1 MKLFGTDGIRALVN
15 EEIMSPEMGV
25 KMGIALVLYC
35 QKRNA
40 PLKIVIGRDTRE
52 SGVMLE
58 EAIICGI
65 ISMGGTAV
73 LAGII
78 PTPGVAYLVGEEK
91 AGAGIVISA
100 SHNSFEYNG
109 LKPFNADGTK
119 LTNEQE
125 SELQK
130 YILEESTK
138 KIGEDFVLGQKTI
151 LTEAKEKYAN
161 FLLSKVSNLELGNL
175 KIVLDCAN
183 GATYEIAPVV
193 FDKKAEVSEVLFA
206 APNGKNINSNCG
218 SQHIETLR
226 KKVIEKKADLGL
238 AFDGDGDRLIV
249 VDEKGNAL
257 NGDRIIYLIAKMMQE
272 KGELRSNAVVTTVM
286 SNIGFISSLK
296 KQGIGHFAVGVGD
309 RQVSQE
315 MKKREIVLGGEESGH
330 IIMSN
335 FQPTGDGMASG
346 LMLISAINYFKKNL
360 SELVREIVLFPKILV
375 NVVVKSKPELKS
387 ISEIMEIIK
396 KIENILGENGRVLV
410 RYSGTENLCRVMIEG
425 RDKEEIKNYADQIVK
440 VINKHL
446 G

>member
-25 KMGIALVLYC
+25 KMGISLVLYC

-65 ISMGGTAV
+65 ISMGGEAI

-119 LTNEQE
+119 LTDEQE
-125 SELQK
+125 LELQK
-130 YILEESTK
+130 YILEGSAK
-138 KIGEDFVLGQKTI
+138 KIGTDFVLGQKTI
-151 LTEAKEKYAN
+151 LTDAKEKYAN

-183 GATYEIAPVV
+183 GATYEIAPKV
-193 FDKKAEVSEVLFA
+193 FEKKSEVMEVLFA
-206 APNGKNINSNCG
+206 NPNGKNINSNCG

-226 KKVIEKKADLGL
+226 KKVVEKKADFGL
-238 AFDGDGDRLIV
+238 AFDGDGDRLIA
-249 VDEKGNAL
+249 VDEKGNVL
-257 NGDRIIYLIAKMMQE
+257 NGDQIIYLIAKMMHE
-272 KGELRSNAVVTTVM
+272 KGELKNEAVVTTVM

-296 KQGIGHFAVGVGD
+296 KIGIEHFAVGVGD

-315 MKKREIVLGGEESGH
+315 MKKREAVLGGEESGH

-360 SELVREIVLFPKILV
+360 SELVREITLFPKTLV
-375 NVVVKSKPELKS
+375 NAPVKKKPELET
-387 ISEIMEIIK
+387 IPEVMEIIK
-396 KIENILGENGRVLV
+396 KIENKLGENGRVLV
-410 RYSGTENLCRVMIEG
+410 RYSGTENLCRVMVEG
-425 RDKEEIKNYADQIVK
+425 RDKEEIKNYTDQIVE
-440 VINKHL
+440 VINKNL
-446 G
+446 N

>member
-78 PTPGVAYLVGEEK
+78 PTPGVAYSVGEEK

-109 LKPFNADGTK
+109 LKPFNDDGTK
-119 LTNEQE
+119 LTDEEE

-130 YILEESTK
+130 YILERSAK
-138 KIGEDFVLGQKTI
+138 KTGTNFVLGQKII
-151 LTEAKEKYAN
+151 LTDAKEKYAN

-183 GATYEIAPVV
+183 GATYEIASKV
-193 FDKKAEVSEVLFA
+193 FGKKAEVTEVLFA
-206 APNGKNINSNCG
+206 SPNGKNINSNCG

-249 VDEKGNAL
+249 IDEKGNAL
-257 NGDRIIYLIAKMMQE
+257 NGDQIIYLIAKMMQK
-272 KGELRSNAVVTTVM
+272 KGELKNEAVVTTVM

-296 KQGIGHFAVGVGD
+296 KIGIKHFVAGVGD

-315 MKKREIVLGGEESGH
+315 MKKREIILGGEESGH

-335 FQPTGDGMASG
+335 FQPTGDGIASG
-346 LMLISAINYFKKNL
+346 LMLISAINYFNEKL
-360 SELVREIVLFPKILV
+360 SKLTQEIVLFPKILV
-375 NVVVKSKPELKS
+375 NVLVKNKPELETVP
-387 ISEIMEIIK
+387 EIMEIIR

-425 RDKEEIKNYADQIVK
+425 RNKEEIKNYADQIVR
-440 VINKHL
+440 VINNL
-446 G
+446 LN

>member
-15 EEIMSPEMGV
+15 EEMMSPEMGV
-25 KMGIALVLYC
+25 KMGIALVSYC

-58 EAIICGI
+58 EAIVCGI

-78 PTPGVAYLVGEEK
+78 PTPGVAYLVGEQK

-119 LTNEQE
+119 LNDEQE
-125 SELQK
+125 LELQK
-130 YILEESTK
+130 YILEGVTK
-138 KIGEDFVLGQKTI
+138 KTGKDFVLGQKTV
-151 LTEAKEKYAN
+151 LPDAKEKYTN
-161 FLLSKVSNLELGNL
+161 FLLNKVSNLELVSL

-183 GATYEIAPVV
+183 GATFETAPMV
-193 FDKKAEVSEVLFA
+193 FEKKASEVEIFFA
-206 APNGKNINSNCG
+206 SPNGKNINSDCG
-218 SQHIETLR
+218 SQHVEALK
-226 KKVIEKKADLGL
+226 KKVLEKKADLGL

-249 VDEKGNAL
+249 VDEKGNVL
-257 NGDRIIYLIAKMMQE
+257 NGDQIIYIIAKMMHE
-272 KGELRSNAVVTTVM
+272 KGELKNEAVVTTVM

-296 KQGIGHFAVGVGD
+296 KIGIKHFVVGVGD

-360 SELVREIVLFPKILV
+360 SELVREITLFPKILV
-375 NVVVKSKPELKS
+375 NVSVKKKPELET
-387 ISEIMEIIK
+387 IPEIMEIIK

-410 RYSGTENLCRVMIEG
+410 RYSGTESLCRVMIEG
-425 RDKEEIKNYADQIVK
+425 RDKEEIKNYADQIVEI
-440 VINKHL
+440 INNYL